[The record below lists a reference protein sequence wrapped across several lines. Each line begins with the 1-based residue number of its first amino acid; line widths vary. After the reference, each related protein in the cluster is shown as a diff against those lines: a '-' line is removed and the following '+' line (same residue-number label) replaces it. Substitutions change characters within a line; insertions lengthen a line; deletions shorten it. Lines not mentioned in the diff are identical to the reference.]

1 MLTFFIKNESVA
13 ALVTSNFYY
22 PCLMMAY
29 EICYMSNSP
38 LFEVIFIHSASGF
51 LRALEVH

>member
-29 EICYMSNSP
+29 ETCYMSNFP

-51 LRALEVH
+51 PRALEVH